1 MTNLLISPLQDHF
14 NSLETLKK
22 HNLIHNDVKPQNFL
36 VKLNFE
42 YDESSKMYQP
52 DLTQVEIVLTDFG
65 LAGDDVH
72 GGTPIFAS
80 PECYGEKTTDSD
92 TFSLGRTFL
101 FISTPTDLFLK
112 LLFVPIA
119 SDEDQDKIA
128 KLLDREGSLPWVI
141 QQMMKVE
148 NRMSLEDVRIH
159 LDQMKNNSEL
169 ALALEALKQID
180 EIVTRNMDKRFEH
193 YVKQFNDVS

>member
-1 MTNLLISPLQDHF
+1 M
-14 NSLETLKK
+14 
-22 HNLIHNDVKPQNFL
+22 HNLPHNDVKPQNYLVRFL
-36 VKLNFE
+36 NG
-42 YDESSKMYQP
+42 P
-52 DLTQVEIVLTDFG
+52 HDLTQIEIVLTDFG
-65 LAGDDVH
+65 LAGDDAQ

-80 PECYGEKTTDSD
+80 PECYEEKTTESD

-119 SDEDQDKIA
+119 SNEDQDKIA
-128 KLLDREGSLPWVI
+128 KILSTDGSLPWLI
-141 QQMMKVE
+141 QQMMKVK

-169 ALALEALKQID
+169 AFTSKIILKGL
-180 EIVTRNMDKRFEH
+180 KC
-193 YVKQFNDVS
+193 VK

>member
-1 MTNLLISPLQDHF
+1 MLLRDHF
-14 NSLETLKK
+14 NSLETLKG
-22 HNLIHNDVKPQNFL
+22 HNLIHNDVKPQNYL
-36 VKLNFE
+36 VKYLNGP
-42 YDESSKMYQP
+42 D
-52 DLTQVEIVLTDFG
+52 DLTKIEIVLTDFG
-65 LAGDDVH
+65 LAGDDAQ

-101 FISTPTDLFLK
+101 FISTPKELFLK

-119 SDEDQDKIA
+119 SNEDQDTIA
-128 KLLDREGSLPWVI
+128 KILAAEGTLPWLIV
-141 QQMMKVE
+141 QMMKVK

-169 ALALEALKQID
+169 ALASEALKEID
-180 EIVTRNMDKRFEH
+180 EIVTRNIDSGFEH
-193 YVKQFNDVS
+193 YIKQFNDVS

>member
-1 MTNLLISPLQDHF
+1 M
-14 NSLETLKK
+14 KY
-22 HNLIHNDVKPQNFL
+22 
-36 VKLNFE
+36 LNGP
-42 YDESSKMYQP
+42 D
-52 DLTQVEIVLTDFG
+52 DLTKLEIVLTDFG
-65 LAGDDVH
+65 LAGDDAQ

-119 SDEDQDKIA
+119 SDEDQDKTA
-128 KLLDREGSLPWVI
+128 KIIDREGSLPWLI
-141 QQMMKVE
+141 QQMMKVK

-169 ALALEALKQID
+169 ALASEALKELD
-180 EIVTRNMDKRFEH
+180 EIVTRNMDRRFEN
-193 YVKQFNDVS
+193 YINQFNDVS